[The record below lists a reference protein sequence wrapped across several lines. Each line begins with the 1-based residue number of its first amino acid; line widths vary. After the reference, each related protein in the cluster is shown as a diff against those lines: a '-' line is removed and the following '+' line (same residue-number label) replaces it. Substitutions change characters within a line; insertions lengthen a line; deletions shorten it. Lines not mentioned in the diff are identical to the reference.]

1 METPPRVV
9 APALV
14 HTDAPD
20 TGGRARR
27 GGPKRLVS
35 TLAVVA
41 VAVLAVTA
49 AGCGSDGD
57 DTTGADTG
65 TDTTAVTAPAENEGQ
80 EIERFNDPTDT
91 VEVAVGQTFQIT
103 LTPDAADC
111 FSWDLNTTDSDV
123 VSLVTSRPSAITGVG
138 DDPAFGGASNLDVF
152 EFTADTAGSVTL
164 AFTEISPCEPGDTRD
179 TRSISIEVV
188 DAN

>member
-1 METPPRVV
+1 METPSR
-9 APALV
+9 LV
-14 HTDAPD
+14 GCD
-20 TGGRARR
+20 TIQADTASDDRKGQRKA
-27 GGPKRLVS
+27 PKRLVFWF
-35 TLAVVA
+35 AV

-57 DTTGADTG
+57 DTTGAHTG
-65 TDTTAVTAPAENEGQ
+65 TDTTAVTTEAENEGE

-91 VEVAVGQTFQIT
+91 IEVAVGQTFQIT

-123 VSLVTSRPSAITGVG
+123 VSLMTSRPSAITGVG
-138 DDPAFGGASNLDVF
+138 DDPAFGGAANLDVY

-164 AFTEISPCEPGDTRD
+164 EFTEISQCEPGDTRD
-179 TRSISIEVV
+179 TRSIPVEVV